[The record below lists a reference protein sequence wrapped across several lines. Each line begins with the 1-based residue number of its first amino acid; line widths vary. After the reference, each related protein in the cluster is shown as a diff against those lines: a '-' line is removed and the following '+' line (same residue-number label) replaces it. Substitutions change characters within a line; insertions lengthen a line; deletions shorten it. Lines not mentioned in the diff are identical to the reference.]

1 MKSYRSIYAFAIE
14 MEGRLQK
21 VFCPIV
27 RTKDVVMTKLS
38 DKTTSYSNL
47 PGLFFVIFAKGSLLK
62 RLEDSNFE
70 KKNVDLFLV
79 DKNRDLV
86 ILKRQNFLVS

>member
-1 MKSYRSIYAFAIE
+1 MHLQLKAF
-14 MEGRLQK
+14 G
-21 VFCPIV
+21 PIV

-47 PGLFFVIFAKGSLLK
+47 PGLFFCYIRFFTSNTEGSLLK

-70 KKNVDLFLV
+70 KKLLTCFLLI
-79 DKNRDLV
+79 K
-86 ILKRQNFLVS
+86 IEI